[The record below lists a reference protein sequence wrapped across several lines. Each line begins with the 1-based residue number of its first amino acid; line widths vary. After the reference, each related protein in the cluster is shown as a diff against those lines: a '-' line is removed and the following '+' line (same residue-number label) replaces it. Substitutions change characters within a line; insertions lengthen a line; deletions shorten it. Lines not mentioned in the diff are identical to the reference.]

1 MFSWLLIV
9 LRAVTWVWR
18 NVSNR

>member
-18 NVSNR
+18 NVSNQ